1 MTARAPAGGRPRV
14 SVLLPCRDAAEHLP
28 ACIESLSAQTLGAFE
43 VLAVDDGSRDGTREL
58 LEGWRR
64 RDGRVRVVEGGSGL
78 VPALRRAAGAARAPL
93 LARMDADDV
102 ARPERLERQ
111 AEALA
116 ERRGLAALGC
126 GVRYVPPPE
135 AGEGYRRYERWL
147 NGLRTPGDLARDLFV
162 ECPIAHPTLMIRR
175 SAYRALG
182 GYRDAGWPEDY
193 DLVLRLHRA
202 GMRAA
207 NLPEVL
213 LDWRLRPESRS
224 RVHPAYRE
232 EAFLRC
238 KVHHLT
244 EGFLPPDRPLVVWGA
259 GRRGKPL
266 ALELGAAGR
275 PPEAFVELDPGKIGQ
290 RIHGAEVLDPESFRR
305 RYPDPGD
312 AYVLGAVGT
321 PGARKEIRAALG
333 ASGRSE
339 LDDFRML
346 A

>member
-1 MTARAPAGGRPRV
+1 MRRV
-14 SVLLPCRDAAEHLP
+14 TILMPCRDAAEHLE
-28 ACIESLSAQTLGAFE
+28 AAITSIREQGFTDYE
-43 VLAVDDGSRDGTREL
+43 VVAVDDGSVDETCAIL
-58 LEGWRR
+58 YSWAQ
-64 RDGRVRVVEGGSGL
+64 RDGRVRVLQGHGRGL
-78 VPALRRAAGAARAPL
+78 VPALATGLAAARGEL
-93 LARMDADDV
+93 VARMDADDI
-102 ARPERLERQ
+102 ARPDRLQKQVDLMDADPRI
-111 AEALA
+111 
-116 ERRGLAALGC
+116 AAC
-126 GVRYVPPPE
+126 GTGVEYFP
-135 AGEGYRRYERWL
+135 AGEVRDGSRRYERWI
-147 NGLRTPGDLARDLFV
+147 NGLVTHQQIVHDIFV
-162 ECPIAHPTLMIRR
+162 ECPIPHPTLMIRR
-175 SAYRALG
+175 HILLGVG
-182 GYRDAGWPEDY
+182 GYRELGWPEDY

-290 RIHGAEVLDPESFRR
+290 RIHGAEVLDPECFRR